1 MIIREARIEDAAG
14 IAKVHVDTWRTTY
27 AGILPDE
34 HLANLSYERREKLW
48 IDYILSNAESRIF
61 NYVAEND
68 AGQIVGFA
76 SGGPERK
83 NDPDYKSELYA
94 IYILKEYQGQGIGHR
109 LTQTL
114 VKRLLQSGMNTMLL
128 WVVSDNPARRFY
140 EALGGQQIKTERA
153 ELGGVMINEVA
164 YGWTDINTILQ
175 DRYL

>member
-1 MIIREARIEDAAG
+1 MIIREAR
-14 IAKVHVDTWRTTY
+14 
-27 AGILPDE
+27 
-34 HLANLSYERREKLW
+34 
-48 IDYILSNAESRIF
+48 
-61 NYVAEND
+61 
-68 AGQIVGFA
+68 
-76 SGGPERK
+76 
-83 NDPDYKSELYA
+83 
-94 IYILKEYQGQGIGHR
+94 
-109 LTQTL
+109 TQTL

>member
-1 MIIREARIEDAAG
+1 VIIREARIEDAAG

-48 IDYILSNAESRIF
+48 IDYILSDAESRDF
-61 NYVAEND
+61 NHVAEND
-68 AGQIVGFA
+68 AGQIVGFV

-94 IYILKEYQGQGIGHR
+94 IYILKEYQGQGIGHS

-140 EALGGQQIKTERA
+140 EALGGQQIKTERV
-153 ELGGVMINEVA
+153 ELGGVMIDEVA

-175 DRYL
+175 DMHL

>member
-48 IDYILSNAESRIF
+48 IDYILSGAESRVF

-94 IYILKEYQGQGIGHR
+94 IYILKEYQSQGIGHH

-114 VKRLLQSGMNTMLL
+114 VKSLLQSGMNTMLL

-140 EALGGQQIKTERA
+140 EALGGQQIKTERT
-153 ELGGVMINEVA
+153 ELGGVMIDEVA

-175 DRYL
+175 DLYL

>member
-1 MIIREARIEDAAG
+1 VIIREARIEDAAG

-83 NDPDYKSELYA
+83 NDPDYESELYA
-94 IYILKEYQGQGIGHR
+94 IYILKEYQGQGIGHL